1 MINLLH
7 AEWIKLRTVTM
18 NWVLGIIAGAFPLA
32 VTLLTAY
39 FNGDSSEFGTSDLAS
54 VLGGTT
60 VVCALLC
67 GVIAAASITSEFGF
81 GTIRPTFAATPQRLR
96 VVVAKGAVVVLA
108 TTALATVVQLVGW
121 FAGSAIARVA
131 ERPSTWRKCPRP
143 CRRWWAPSCSPR

>member
-1 MINLLH
+1 MTRLLR

-67 GVIAAASITSEFGF
+67 GVIAAASITSEYFESVFSSNSSSG
-81 GTIRPTFAATPQRLR
+81 GYVMPSARLSTATGEPFVYRLTQ
-96 VVVAKGAVVVLA
+96 G
-108 TTALATVVQLVGW
+108 
-121 FAGSAIARVA
+121 
-131 ERPSTWRKCPRP
+131 
-143 CRRWWAPSCSPR
+143 